1 MTSTPLNIYLLIHHK
16 GKELMKTRETIIPNR
31 SVDLSLIM
39 LLTFILSVTSIQAQ
53 TVTVYTVQ
61 NIGFGAFTTGNN
73 GGTVKIS
80 PSGVRTVTGTV
91 IPLNF
96 GVQYRPAIFE
106 IEAPAGTIISFANS
120 LNATL
125 TGSNGGTMSLHL
137 DDSDPLMPFNTIVTP
152 PARMQLKMGGTLTVG
167 NTSVSP
173 PGNYTG
179 TVNITF
185 NYQ

>member
-1 MTSTPLNIYLLIHHK
+1 
-16 GKELMKTRETIIPNR
+16 MKTPVTIKSIT
-31 SVDLSLIM
+31 SVKLLLIM
-39 LLTFILSVTSIQAQ
+39 LLVFVLTMTSIQAQ
-53 TVTVYTVQ
+53 HSVTVYTIQ

-96 GVQYRPAIFE
+96 GVQYRPVIFE
-106 IEAPAGTIISFANS
+106 IEAPSGTIISFANS

-125 TGSNGGTMSLHL
+125 TGSNGGTMSVHL
-137 DDSDPLMPFNTIVTP
+137 NDSDPVLPFNTIVSP
-152 PARMQLKMGGTLTVG
+152 PARTQLKMGGTLTVG
-167 NTSVSP
+167 NTTISP
-173 PGNYTG
+173 PGTYSG
-179 TVNITF
+179 TIDITF